1 MYFWHVFVNLLSFL
15 DMDVLAILDI
25 TLCICTFTFL
35 YILIF
40 AYIIPMSFPK
50 RDQDL
55 LACGSVVLSFSSTC
69 YLSQA
74 RWRGWPKATGSGA
87 PEGVLLCGTQ
97 VLNFLN
103 RPILVS
109 IDN

>member
-1 MYFWHVFVNLLSFL
+1 MNLLSFL

-74 RWRGWPKATGSGA
+74 RWRGWPKATVYPA
-87 PEGVLLCGTQ
+87 PPKGCCCVEPL
-97 VLNFLN
+97 
-103 RPILVS
+103 S
-109 IDN
+109 